1 MPRLIA
7 TLPGAESIWSILD
20 SAPARLTRRP
30 SFSPEPAL
38 FLGFGDPVE
47 EVVADLH
54 QAAVLGGV
62 GAQEGA
68 ADRVRNAR
76 ARG

>member
-20 SAPARLTRRP
+20 SAPADAQALD
-30 SFSPEPAL
+30 FAEPTL

-54 QAAVLGGV
+54 QAAALGRV
-62 GAQEGA
+62 GAQEGT
-68 ADRVRNAR
+68 ADRVRSAR